1 MPFFFYPSYTN
12 YFPKDLPSCYSSLG
26 RTVLERSQIEGFFY
40 NDNAIRRPRILGRIL
55 NGNHSND
62 AIHHPEIML
71 VYFKHT

>member
-1 MPFFFYPSYTN
+1 MLLFSW
-12 YFPKDLPSCYSSLG
+12 KD
-26 RTVLERSQIEGFFY
+26 RVVLERSQIGGFFY
-40 NDNAIRRPRILGRIL
+40 NDNAIRRPRNLGRIL